1 VIPVTYSGRFGV
13 KYTDPKYTLTKGS
26 KAAAAYDL
34 KARTIQHWLAPGERQ
49 VIPTGVF
56 LELPE
61 GFHALVLPRS
71 GNAAKAGLT
80 VLNAPGLIDEDYRGE
95 IGVIL
100 INLGRESVWIQDGDK
115 IAQLLI
121 QPTLSVPLTEIQDL
135 SETERGT
142 KGFGSSGV
150 VGEIVCPAIPVI
162 PVIPVKESE

>member
-1 VIPVTYSGRFGV
+1 MYHGKFGV
-13 KYTDPKYTLTKGS
+13 KYLDPKYALTKGS
-26 KAAAAYDL
+26 EHAAAYDL

-71 GNAAKAGLT
+71 GNAAKKGLS
-80 VLNAPGLIDEDYRGE
+80 VLNAPGLIDSDYRGE

-100 INLGRESVWIQDGDK
+100 INLGKESVWIQDGDA

-121 QPTLSVPLTEIQDL
+121 QPTLQVPLTEITEL
-135 SETERGT
+135 SETDRGA

-150 VGEIVCPAIPVI
+150 VGEIVCPVI
-162 PVIPVKESE
+162 PPKESE